1 MWLSYYLHLLLYNSI
16 KSMNKKVFNALKTL
30 YADKG
35 LGQTELEELAGIV
48 GQNLSEDAS
57 EDDINNAASGVSA
70 YVDIM
75 QKVGNRYASAIEAKY
90 KGYVKPETTE
100 QEKKKPEQTTPNNV
114 LTEERV
120 AEMLREALQ
129 PFKEKEERQRLNGIL
144 AGQEKLKGIPSKFVG
159 RYNLEKEEDAAS
171 LASQIEQDYAEERK
185 AILSS
190 LGLADIPLGNG
201 GEHDSDEDFA
211 KKMQDAQKALA
222 KS

>member
-1 MWLSYYLHLLLYNSI
+1 
-16 KSMNKKVFNALKTL
+16 MNKKVFNALKTL

-35 LGQTELEELAGIV
+35 LSQTELEELAGIV

-70 YVDIM
+70 YVNIM
-75 QKVGNRYASAIEAKY
+75 QKFGNRCASAVENKY
-90 KGYVKPETTE
+90 KGYVKPDL
-100 QEKKKPEQTTPNNV
+100 KPEPPKPITKEQ
-114 LTEERV
+114 V
-120 AEMLREALQ
+120 AEMLRTSIDEALK
-129 PFKEKEERQRLNGIL
+129 PYKEKEERQRLNGIL

-190 LGLADIPLGNG
+190 LGFADIPLGNS
-201 GEHDSDEDFA
+201 GEPDSDEDFA

-222 KS
+222 KP

>member
-1 MWLSYYLHLLLYNSI
+1 
-16 KSMNKKVFNALKTL
+16 MNKKVFNALKTL

-35 LGQTELEELAGIV
+35 LSQTELEELAGIV

-70 YVDIM
+70 YVNIM
-75 QKVGNRYASAIEAKY
+75 QKFGNRCASAVENKY

-100 QEKKKPEQTTPNNV
+100 QEKKKPERPTPDNV

-120 AEMLREALQ
+120 AEMLRTGIDEALK
-129 PFKEKEERQRLNGIL
+129 PYKEREERQRLNGIL
-144 AGQEKLKGIPSKFVG
+144 AGQDKLKGIPSKFVS
-159 RYNLEKEEDAAS
+159 RYNLEKEEDSES

-190 LGLADIPLGNG
+190 LGIADIPLGNG
-201 GEHDSDEDFA
+201 GEPDSDEDFA

>member
-1 MWLSYYLHLLLYNSI
+1 
-16 KSMNKKVFNALKTL
+16 MNKKVFNALKTL

-201 GEHDSDEDFA
+201 GEHDSDDDFA

>member
-1 MWLSYYLHLLLYNSI
+1 
-16 KSMNKKVFNALKTL
+16 MNKKVFNALKTL

-90 KGYVKPETTE
+90 KGYVKPESTE
-100 QEKKKPEQTTPNNV
+100 QEKKKPEQSTPNNL

-190 LGLADIPLGNG
+190 LGLADIPLGND
-201 GEHDSDEDFA
+201 GEPDSDEDFA

>member
-1 MWLSYYLHLLLYNSI
+1 
-16 KSMNKKVFNALKTL
+16 MNKKVFNALKTL

-35 LGQTELEELAGIV
+35 LSQTELEELAGVV

-70 YVDIM
+70 YVNIM
-75 QKVGNRYASAIEAKY
+75 QKFGNRCASAVENKY
-90 KGYVKPETTE
+90 KGYVKPNVNPEPP
-100 QEKKKPEQTTPNNV
+100 KKP
-114 LTEERV
+114 TEEGLTKEQV
-120 AEMLREALQ
+120 AEMLRTGIDEALK
-129 PFKEKEERQRLNGIL
+129 PYKEREERQRLNGIL
-144 AGQEKLKGIPSKFVG
+144 AGQDKLKGIPSKFVG

-190 LGLADIPLGNG
+190 LGLADIPLGND
-201 GEHDSDEDFA
+201 GEPDSDEDFA

>member
-1 MWLSYYLHLLLYNSI
+1 MAFLLYTFAMYNSI

-35 LGQTELEELAGIV
+35 LSQTELEELAGIV

-70 YVDIM
+70 YVNIM
-75 QKVGNRYASAIEAKY
+75 QKFGNRCASAVENKY
-90 KGYVKPETTE
+90 KGYVKPDL
-100 QEKKKPEQTTPNNV
+100 KPAPPKP
-114 LTEERV
+114 TEEGLTKEQV
-120 AEMLREALQ
+120 AEMLRTGIDEALK
-129 PFKEKEERQRLNGIL
+129 PYKEKEERQRLNGIL

-190 LGLADIPLGNG
+190 LGLADIPLGND
-201 GEHDSDEDFA
+201 GEPDSDEDFA

>member
-1 MWLSYYLHLLLYNSI
+1 MAFLLYTFAMYNSI

-35 LGQTELEELAGIV
+35 LSQTELEELAGVV

-70 YVDIM
+70 YVNIM
-75 QKVGNRYASAIEAKY
+75 QKFGNRCASAVENKY
-90 KGYVKPETTE
+90 KGYVKPDLKPDPLKQTE
-100 QEKKKPEQTTPNNV
+100 KGLTKEQ
-114 LTEERV
+114 V
-120 AEMLREALQ
+120 AEMLRTGIDEALK
-129 PFKEKEERQRLNGIL
+129 PYKEKEERQRLNGIL

-190 LGLADIPLGNG
+190 LGIADIPLGNSN
-201 GEHDSDEDFA
+201 EPDSDEDFA

>member
-1 MWLSYYLHLLLYNSI
+1 MYNSI

-35 LGQTELEELAGIV
+35 LSQTELEELAGIV

-70 YVDIM
+70 YVNIM
-75 QKVGNRYASAIEAKY
+75 QKFGNRCASAVENKY
-90 KGYVKPETTE
+90 KGYVKPDLMPDPLK
-100 QEKKKPEQTTPNNV
+100 Q
-114 LTEERV
+114 TEEGLTKEQV
-120 AEMLREALQ
+120 AEMLRTSIDEALK
-129 PFKEKEERQRLNGIL
+129 PYKEKEERQRLNGIL

>member
-1 MWLSYYLHLLLYNSI
+1 
-16 KSMNKKVFNALKTL
+16 MNKKVFNALKTL

-90 KGYVKPETTE
+90 KGYVKPEPTG
-100 QEKKKPEQTTPNNV
+100 QEKKKPEQSTPNNL

-129 PFKEKEERQRLNGIL
+129 PFKEKEERQRLNDIL

-201 GEHDSDEDFA
+201 GEPDSDEDFA

>member
-1 MWLSYYLHLLLYNSI
+1 
-16 KSMNKKVFNALKTL
+16 MNKKVFNALKTL

-35 LGQTELEELAGIV
+35 LSQTELEELAGIV

-70 YVDIM
+70 YVNIM
-75 QKVGNRYASAIEAKY
+75 QKFGNRCASAVENKY

-100 QEKKKPEQTTPNNV
+100 QEKKKPDRPTPDNV

-120 AEMLREALQ
+120 AEMLRTGIDEALK
-129 PFKEKEERQRLNGIL
+129 PYKEREERQRLNGIL
-144 AGQEKLKGIPSKFVG
+144 AGQDKLKGIPSKFVG
-159 RYNLEKEEDAAS
+159 RYNLEKEEDAAL

-201 GEHDSDEDFA
+201 GEPDSDEDFA

>member
-1 MWLSYYLHLLLYNSI
+1 
-16 KSMNKKVFNALKTL
+16 MNKKVFNALKTL

-35 LGQTELEELAGIV
+35 LSQTELEELAGIV

-70 YVDIM
+70 YVNIM
-75 QKVGNRYASAIEAKY
+75 QKFGNRCASAVENKY
-90 KGYVKPETTE
+90 KGYVKPGTTE
-100 QEKKKPEQTTPNNV
+100 QEKKKPERPTPDNV

-120 AEMLREALQ
+120 AEMLRTGIDEALK
-129 PFKEKEERQRLNGIL
+129 PYKEREERQRLNGIL
-144 AGQEKLKGIPSKFVG
+144 AGQDKLKGIPSKFVS
-159 RYNLEKEEDAAS
+159 RYNLKKEEDAES

-190 LGLADIPLGNG
+190 LGFADIPLGNG
-201 GEHDSDEDFA
+201 GEPDSDEDFA

>member
-201 GEHDSDEDFA
+201 GEHDSDDDFA

>member
-1 MWLSYYLHLLLYNSI
+1 
-16 KSMNKKVFNALKTL
+16 MNKKVFNALKTL

-90 KGYVKPETTE
+90 KGYVKPESTE
-100 QEKKKPEQTTPNNV
+100 QEKKKPEQSTPNNV

-201 GEHDSDEDFA
+201 GEPDSDEDFA

>member
-1 MWLSYYLHLLLYNSI
+1 MASLLYTFAMYNSI

-70 YVDIM
+70 YVNIM
-75 QKVGNRYASAIEAKY
+75 QKFGNRCASAVENKY
-90 KGYVKPETTE
+90 KGYVKPDL
-100 QEKKKPEQTTPNNV
+100 KPDPLKQ
-114 LTEERV
+114 TEEGLTKEQV
-120 AEMLREALQ
+120 AEMLRTSIDEALK
-129 PFKEKEERQRLNGIL
+129 PYKEKEERQRLNGIL

-190 LGLADIPLGNG
+190 LGLADIPLGND
-201 GEHDSDEDFA
+201 GEPDSDEDFA
-211 KKMQDAQKALA
+211 KKMQDAQKTLA

>member
-1 MWLSYYLHLLLYNSI
+1 
-16 KSMNKKVFNALKTL
+16 MN
-30 YADKG
+30 
-35 LGQTELEELAGIV
+35 
-48 GQNLSEDAS
+48 
-57 EDDINNAASGVSA
+57 
-70 YVDIM
+70 
-75 QKVGNRYASAIEAKY
+75 
-90 KGYVKPETTE
+90 PEPP
-100 QEKKKPEQTTPNNV
+100 KKP
-114 LTEERV
+114 TEEGLTKEQV
-120 AEMLREALQ
+120 AEMLRTGIDKALK
-129 PFKEKEERQRLNGIL
+129 PYKEREERQRLNGIL
-144 AGQEKLKGIPSKFVG
+144 AGQDKLKGIPSKFVG

>member
-1 MWLSYYLHLLLYNSI
+1 
-16 KSMNKKVFNALKTL
+16 MNKKVFNALKTL

-35 LGQTELEELAGIV
+35 LSQTELEELAGIV

-70 YVDIM
+70 YVNIM
-75 QKVGNRYASAIEAKY
+75 QKFGNRCASAVENKY

-100 QEKKKPEQTTPNNV
+100 QEKKKPERPTPDNV

-120 AEMLREALQ
+120 AEMLRTGIDEALK
-129 PFKEKEERQRLNGIL
+129 PYKEREERQRLNGIL
-144 AGQEKLKGIPSKFVG
+144 AGQDKLKGIPSKFVG
-159 RYNLEKEEDAAS
+159 RYNLEKEEDAAL

-201 GEHDSDEDFA
+201 GEPDSDEDFA

>member
-1 MWLSYYLHLLLYNSI
+1 
-16 KSMNKKVFNALKTL
+16 MNKKVFNALKTL

>member
-1 MWLSYYLHLLLYNSI
+1 
-16 KSMNKKVFNALKTL
+16 
-30 YADKG
+30 
-35 LGQTELEELAGIV
+35 
-48 GQNLSEDAS
+48 
-57 EDDINNAASGVSA
+57 
-70 YVDIM
+70 
-75 QKVGNRYASAIEAKY
+75 
-90 KGYVKPETTE
+90 
-100 QEKKKPEQTTPNNV
+100 
-114 LTEERV
+114 
-120 AEMLREALQ
+120 MLREALQ

-201 GEHDSDEDFA
+201 GEPDSDEDFA

-222 KS
+222 KP

>member
-1 MWLSYYLHLLLYNSI
+1 MAFLLYTFAMYNSI

-100 QEKKKPEQTTPNNV
+100 QEKKKPEQYTPNNV
-114 LTEERV
+114 LTEKRV

-190 LGLADIPLGNG
+190 LGIADIPLGNG
-201 GEHDSDEDFA
+201 GEPDSDEDFA

>member
-1 MWLSYYLHLLLYNSI
+1 
-16 KSMNKKVFNALKTL
+16 MNKKVFNALKTL

-35 LGQTELEELAGIV
+35 LSQTELEELAGIV

-70 YVDIM
+70 YVNIM
-75 QKVGNRYASAIEAKY
+75 QKFGNRCASAVENKY

-100 QEKKKPEQTTPNNV
+100 QEKKKPERPTPDNV

-120 AEMLREALQ
+120 AEMLRTGIDEALK
-129 PFKEKEERQRLNGIL
+129 PYKEREERQRLNGIL
-144 AGQEKLKGIPSKFVG
+144 AGQDKLKGIPSKFVS
-159 RYNLEKEEDAAS
+159 RYNLEKEEDAES

-190 LGLADIPLGNG
+190 LGFADIPLGNG
-201 GEHDSDEDFA
+201 GEPDSDEDFA